1 MKKIQDI
8 IGLPLISVEGALELG
23 EIRDVLIDPD
33 SCKVK
38 YLLVLDSKW
47 YLGAILLSF
56 EDILSIGTDA
66 VTIGSQN
73 LCRRFY
79 EVEDALRL
87 AEKEI
92 EVSQA
97 RVFTEKGQFI
107 GVVKEFY
114 MGLDDGVISKCHLDG
129 PRGPVIIED
138 PRIVSFGPKTLV
150 FQDGKQE
157 MEEPVKK
164 ATKTAHPSSVRMFEE
179 KQRQFLIGRRGTRTV
194 LDSSGNVLLE
204 EGQVLTSEILDK
216 VKDKN
221 KIMELTIN
229 TR

>member
-1 MKKIQDI
+1 
-8 IGLPLISVEGALELG
+8 
-23 EIRDVLIDPD
+23 
-33 SCKVK
+33 
-38 YLLVLDSKW
+38 
-47 YLGAILLSF
+47 
-56 EDILSIGTDA
+56 
-66 VTIGSQN
+66 
-73 LCRRFY
+73 
-79 EVEDALRL
+79 
-87 AEKEI
+87 
-92 EVSQA
+92 
-97 RVFTEKGQFI
+97 
-107 GVVKEFY
+107 
-114 MGLDDGVISKCHLDG
+114 
-129 PRGPVIIED
+129 
-138 PRIVSFGPKTLV
+138 
-150 FQDGKQE
+150 